1 MATRIEKQQERI
13 REQFFDWLQQR
24 PTEEATLH
32 LQAIDYQE
40 RYFKDLTLREK
51 RIRKRL
57 ASHKVEIDGEWVDAE
72 SDLEISLTGA
82 RWIFRYRGFRDET
95 LGLCDYR
102 KRTISIKRGLEG
114 DDLKSVLL
122 HEMIHAY
129 EDTLYPT
136 FRDWLLIDLY
146 ERMTKKL
153 GNRTVRRCMD
163 TSNHAVLHEAHHGP
177 FFLLK
182 SLELDER
189 LGWKRGSV
197 FGYRRGEWL

>member
-1 MATRIEKQQERI
+1 MTTKMDRIQKRYRDWMCNKSPE
-13 REQFFDWLQQR
+13 EQ
-24 PTEEATLH
+24 ALH
-32 LQAIDYQE
+32 LQAIDYQD

-57 ASHKVEIDGEWVDAE
+57 ASHKVEIDGEWVDEE
-72 SDLEISLTGA
+72 SDLEICLTGA
-82 RWIFRYRGFRDET
+82 RWIFRYRRFRDDT
-95 LGLCDYR
+95 LGLCEYR

-136 FRDWLLIDLY
+136 FRDWLLIDLH

-153 GNRTVRRCMD
+153 GNRTVLRCMD

-189 LGWKRGSV
+189 MGWKRGSV